1 MEPLD
6 ADRHALVMHRS
17 NAWQRSRIVSWVA
30 DALARGDKVLHRSAD
45 PAPRFDEL
53 GEAGQAA
60 RESGQ
65 LEIIDA
71 ARCQLETDGLH
82 WALRELHENLV
93 RAAFDGGYAGVALTA
108 DAHALHVLA
117 PEPAERLAHE
127 HDLDRL
133 TALPGVRALCCYD
146 LRVEQPDVLEAVAG
160 VHHRNVEDVL
170 WSVRLGPEH
179 TLLVRGEIDADNA
192 GRFAAAL
199 RVAAAHGVHTV
210 DLAETVVLTS
220 AGVRAFDGA
229 LDIVR
234 RHGDRLRL
242 VNIAPAVHQSLTVL
256 PFGDEHSVELVAGP
270 ARARVRP
277 VEPVF
282 ASRLGHIAR
291 ELTKLTAGLYEANS
305 VADVLE
311 RIAWATQEL
320 VAGADL
326 VSFTLRGSDGEFH
339 TPIRTDPV
347 AVELDRL
354 QYALD
359 EGPCLDAA
367 RASGP
372 AVAVSEDLAVERAW
386 PRFGP
391 AAAAHGM
398 RSVLA
403 TALLA
408 DARPSH
414 LDGALNIYSREPGG
428 ITVADRDTALILA
441 SHASLAL
448 ASSEAVTLQ
457 ELQAAQLRR
466 AIDSRDV
473 IGQAKGI
480 LMQRRG
486 ITADEAFDLLRDLS
500 QRLNVKVTDLARIL
514 ASRRNELDVP
524 DSAGLPATEV

>member
-1 MEPLD
+1 
-6 ADRHALVMHRS
+6 MHRS
-17 NAWQRSRIVSWVA
+17 NAWQRSRVVSWVA

-93 RAAFDGGYAGVALTA
+93 HAAFDSGYPGVVLTA

-160 VHHRNVEDVL
+160 VHHRSVEDVL
-170 WSVRLGPEH
+170 WSARLGPGD

-199 RVAAAHGVHTV
+199 GVAAGHGVHTV
-210 DLAETVVLTS
+210 DLAETVVLSS

-242 VNIAPAVHQSLTVL
+242 VNVSQAVHQSLTVL
-256 PFGDEHSVELVAGP
+256 PFADEHSVELVADS
-270 ARARVRP
+270 ATERVRP
-277 VEPVF
+277 VDELVPT
-282 ASRLGHIAR
+282 SQLGHIAQ

-320 VAGADL
+320 VPGADL
-326 VSFTLRGSDGEFH
+326 VSFTLRGADGEFH

-391 AAAAHGM
+391 AAAMHGM
-398 RSVLA
+398 RSLLA

-414 LDGALNIYSREPGG
+414 LDGALNIYSREPGA

-457 ELQAAQLRR
+457 ELRAAQLRR

-486 ITADEAFDLLRDLS
+486 ITADEAFELLRDLS
-500 QRLNVKVTDLARIL
+500 QRLNVKVADLARAL
-514 ASRRNELDVP
+514 AGRHTELDVS
-524 DSAGLPATEV
+524 DVAGLPVTEV